1 MAKHILVVS
10 QYFYPESFRIN
21 DMAMEWVKRGYKVTV
36 LTGIPNYPM
45 GKFFPGYSWT
55 KKRKK
60 TWNGVDIIRIPLI
73 ARGHGA
79 IGMVLNYFSFV
90 ISGWF

>member
-1 MAKHILVVS
+1 MHILIVS

-21 DMAMEWVKRGYKVTV
+21 DIATEWVKRGYKVTV

-55 KKRKK
+55 KNRKEN
-60 TWNGVDIIRIPLI
+60 WHGIDIIRIPLI
-73 ARGHGA
+73 ARGHSS